1 MYDIF
6 FISAKPEIDPQ
17 YKKLKLRFP
26 ILKTATDFETA
37 KDRTLTEFFWV
48 IWDDILI
55 DDSFEFDYVPN
66 EWSKEYI
73 HTFLN
78 NNSHDGV
85 ILVPRDAVITKKEI
99 AYRFFIKE
107 KGWDIV
113 ASRPKPYDIFFVDNY
128 DEYLHA
134 FENSTTELFWA
145 TSRNIQIDADF
156 DFNFYFTYDNIND
169 RYENHAFIHRV
180 DCDDYYNGLFLLSKH
195 KKLTKNEIDI
205 RFPNNRREVGIVAS
219 GPKQYDIFV
228 VDTYDEYLHAFENS
242 TTEMFWASSRNIK
255 IIDEFDFSTYF
266 TYDNTYDRYENHAFI
281 HHVDGK
287 NLYNGLFLLS
297 KHKKL
302 TKKEID
308 FRFPVN
314 RKEVNIVASGPKQ
327 YDIFVVDTYDEYL
340 HAFENST
347 TEMFW
352 ATSRNIKIADDF
364 DFSTYFTYDNTYDR
378 CENHAFIHRVN
389 GQDSYNGLFLLSKH
403 KKLTKKEID
412 FRFPVNR
419 KEVNKVAS
427 GPTQYDIFVVDTYDE
442 YLHAFENSTTE
453 MFWASSRNIQIDAN
467 FDFNFYFTYD
477 NTHDR
482 YENHAFIHRV
492 DGQDLYNG
500 LFLLSKHKKLTKKEI
515 DFRFPINRKEWNM
528 VASGPKPYDIFVVDT
543 YDEYVHAFEN
553 STTEMF
559 WATSNNIKINSEFNF
574 STYFTYD
581 NVHDRYENHAF
592 IHRVNGQDLYNGLFL
607 LSKHK
612 KLTKK
617 EIDFRFPVNRKEVQV
632 VASGPVDYEKFL
644 VNTYDDYLTAFKNS
658 KTEMFWVIPN
668 YVTLNPTADFSMYF
682 TYDQIF
688 ERSINHT
695 FLNGKYYD
703 GVILCSKL
711 SQFSK
716 REFDYKFIAN
726 KVETPVVMSSPKPYD
741 IVFISYKE
749 PTADD
754 NYKLLMEQFPRANRI
769 HGITGIHNAH
779 IAAAKLAKT
788 DMVWI
793 VDGDAVIVDNFN
805 FNYQVP
811 MWDREVVHVWRSMN
825 PVNDLVY
832 GYGGVKL
839 LPTTLTINMDTTK
852 PDMTTSITNKFK
864 AVTDIS
870 NITAFN
876 TDPFNTWRS
885 AFRECCKLSSK
896 IIDRQKDDETNLRLH
911 AWCTLGEDRM
921 YGKYA
926 IAGAKSGAAYGTRNK
941 DNIESLKKIN
951 DFDWLK
957 EQFDATNI

>member
-1 MYDIF
+1 
-6 FISAKPEIDPQ
+6 
-17 YKKLKLRFP
+17 
-26 ILKTATDFETA
+26 
-37 KDRTLTEFFWV
+37 
-48 IWDDILI
+48 
-55 DDSFEFDYVPN
+55 
-66 EWSKEYI
+66 
-73 HTFLN
+73 
-78 NNSHDGV
+78 
-85 ILVPRDAVITKKEI
+85 
-99 AYRFFIKE
+99 
-107 KGWDIV
+107 
-113 ASRPKPYDIFFVDNY
+113 
-128 DEYLHA
+128 
-134 FENSTTELFWA
+134 
-145 TSRNIQIDADF
+145 
-156 DFNFYFTYDNIND
+156 
-169 RYENHAFIHRV
+169 
-180 DCDDYYNGLFLLSKH
+180 
-195 KKLTKNEIDI
+195 
-205 RFPNNRREVGIVAS
+205 
-219 GPKQYDIFV
+219 
-228 VDTYDEYLHAFENS
+228 
-242 TTEMFWASSRNIK
+242 
-255 IIDEFDFSTYF
+255 
-266 TYDNTYDRYENHAFI
+266 
-281 HHVDGK
+281 
-287 NLYNGLFLLS
+287 
-297 KHKKL
+297 
-302 TKKEID
+302 
-308 FRFPVN
+308 
-314 RKEVNIVASGPKQ
+314 
-327 YDIFVVDTYDEYL
+327 
-340 HAFENST
+340 
-347 TEMFW
+347 
-352 ATSRNIKIADDF
+352 
-364 DFSTYFTYDNTYDR
+364 
-378 CENHAFIHRVN
+378 
-389 GQDSYNGLFLLSKH
+389 
-403 KKLTKKEID
+403 
-412 FRFPVNR
+412 
-419 KEVNKVAS
+419 
-427 GPTQYDIFVVDTYDE
+427 
-442 YLHAFENSTTE
+442 
-453 MFWASSRNIQIDAN
+453 
-467 FDFNFYFTYD
+467 
-477 NTHDR
+477 
-482 YENHAFIHRV
+482 
-492 DGQDLYNG
+492 
-500 LFLLSKHKKLTKKEI
+500 
-515 DFRFPINRKEWNM
+515 M

-581 NVHDRYENHAF
+581 NIHDRYENHAF

-617 EIDFRFPVNRKEVQV
+617 EIDFRFPINRKEVQV

-726 KVETPVVMSSPKPYD
+726 KVETPVVMSSTKPYD

-779 IAAAKLAKT
+779 IAAAKLAET
-788 DMVWI
+788 NMVWI

>member
-6 FISAKPEIDPQ
+6 FISANPEIDPQ

-66 EWSKEYI
+66 EWSTEYV

-85 ILVPRDAVITKKEI
+85 ILVPKDAVITKKEI

-107 KGWDIV
+107 KEWDIV

-134 FENSTTELFWA
+134 FENSTTEMFWA
-145 TSRNIQIDADF
+145 SSRNIQIDADF
-156 DFNFYFTYDNIND
+156 DFNLYFTYDNIKD
-169 RYENHAFIHRV
+169 RNKNHAFIHRV
-180 DCDDYYNGLFLLSKH
+180 DCDDYYNGLFLLSKR

-205 RFPNNRREVGIVAS
+205 RFPNNRQEVDIVAS

-255 IIDEFDFSTYF
+255 ISDEFDFSTYF
-266 TYDNTYDRYENHAFI
+266 IYDNTYDRNENHAFI
-281 HHVDGK
+281 HRVNGEDY
-287 NLYNGLFLLS
+287 YNGLFLLS

-314 RKEVNIVASGPKQ
+314 RKEWDKVASGPKQ

-352 ATSRNIKIADDF
+352 
-364 DFSTYFTYDNTYDR
+364 
-378 CENHAFIHRVN
+378 
-389 GQDSYNGLFLLSKH
+389 
-403 KKLTKKEID
+403 
-412 FRFPVNR
+412 
-419 KEVNKVAS
+419 
-427 GPTQYDIFVVDTYDE
+427 
-442 YLHAFENSTTE
+442 
-453 MFWASSRNIQIDAN
+453 
-467 FDFNFYFTYD
+467 
-477 NTHDR
+477 
-482 YENHAFIHRV
+482 
-492 DGQDLYNG
+492 
-500 LFLLSKHKKLTKKEI
+500 
-515 DFRFPINRKEWNM
+515 
-528 VASGPKPYDIFVVDT
+528 
-543 YDEYVHAFEN
+543 
-553 STTEMF
+553 
-559 WATSNNIKINSEFNF
+559 
-574 STYFTYD
+574 
-581 NVHDRYENHAF
+581 
-592 IHRVNGQDLYNGLFL
+592 
-607 LSKHK
+607 
-612 KLTKK
+612 
-617 EIDFRFPVNRKEVQV
+617 
-632 VASGPVDYEKFL
+632 
-644 VNTYDDYLTAFKNS
+644 
-658 KTEMFWVIPN
+658 VIPN
-668 YVTLNPTADFSMYF
+668 YIILEPTVDFGVYF
-682 TYDQIF
+682 THNQIF
-688 ERSINHT
+688 ERNINHT

-703 GVILCSKL
+703 GIILCSKH

-726 KVETPVVMSSPKPYD
+726 KVETPIIMSNPKLYD

-749 PTADD
+749 PTADE
-754 NYKLLMEQFPRANRI
+754 NYKLLMEQFPRAKRI
-769 HGITGIHNAH
+769 HGINGIHNAH
-779 IAAAKLAKT
+779 IAAAKLAET

-793 VDGDAVIVDNFN
+793 VDGDAIIMDNFN
-805 FNYQVP
+805 FNHQVP
-811 MWDREVVHVWRSMN
+811 RWDCDVVHVWRSLN
-825 PVNDLVY
+825 PINDLVY

-839 LPTTLTINMDTTK
+839 FPTTLTINMDTTK
-852 PDMTTSITNKFK
+852 PDMTTSISNKFK

-876 TDPFNTWRS
+876 TDPFNTWKS

-941 DNIESLKKIN
+941 DNMESLKKIN

-957 EQFDATNI
+957 EQFDAANI